1 MTDQPVLEMRH
12 IRKTFPGVLALD
24 DVDFELRRGEVHI
37 LLGENGAGKST
48 LMKIL
53 SGAYQKSD
61 GQIVLDGAL
70 VEIKNPKHAQ
80 TLGISTIYQEFNLIS
95 HLPIGENIFL
105 GREPVRFPG
114 LIDRRA
120 ILQEAKSALSSLG
133 LTLDSRRLVK
143 DLRVA
148 EQQMVE
154 VAKALSLDARILI
167 MDEPTAALTEHEIAE
182 LFATIRRLKEKGVAI
197 VYISHR
203 MEELFEIGDRVT
215 VLRDG
220 RSVGTYDVNVG
231 ASLRGRPES
240 WPQGGAHGGTP
251 LQSVRGISKSELI
264 RLMVNRELK
273 ELFPKEHATRGRE
286 VLRVESLSTKSG
298 LKDISFSLHKGEV
311 LGIAGLLGAGRTE
324 LARAIFGLDKISSGS
339 IYVKGVAQKMSS
351 PRSAIKSGIGFLTED
366 RKSQG
371 LVLPLSVVRN
381 LCLSSVDK
389 FSRWGIMNPREERQ
403 AAGRYVE
410 ELRIKT
416 PSLDQKVVFL
426 SGGNQQKVVLSKWLC
441 SQAEVFIFDEPTRGV
456 DVGAKAEIYQ
466 LMNRLTASGVAI
478 MMISSELL
486 EVLGM
491 SDRVIVM
498 RGGRIAGEFSA
509 GEFTQE
515 RILQCALGE

>member
-1 MTDQPVLEMRH
+1 MTDGPILEMRQ
-12 IRKTFPGVLALD
+12 IRKTFPGVVALD
-24 DVDFELRRGEVHI
+24 KVDFELRRGEVHI

-53 SGAYQKSD
+53 SGAYQKTE
-61 GQIVLDGAL
+61 GQIILDGAE

-80 TLGISTIYQEFNLIS
+80 TLGISTVYQEFNLIP
-95 HLPIGENIFL
+95 HLSIGENIFL
-105 GREPVRFPG
+105 GREPVRFAG
-114 LIDRRA
+114 LIDQRA
-120 ILQEAKSALSSLG
+120 ILQEAKSALSGLG
-133 LTLDSRRLVK
+133 LTLNPRKSVK
-143 DLRVA
+143 ELRVA

-167 MDEPTAALTEHEIAE
+167 MDEPTAALTEHEIRE
-182 LFATIRRLKEKGVAI
+182 LFATIRRLKDKGVSI

-220 RSVGTYDVNVG
+220 RSVGTY
-231 ASLRGRPES
+231 A
-240 WPQGGAHGGTP
+240 
-251 LQSVRGISKSELI
+251 VRDISKTELI
-264 RLMVNRELK
+264 RLMVNRELT
-273 ELFPKEHATRGRE
+273 ELFPKEHATRGAE
-286 VLRVESLSTKSG
+286 VLRVERLSTKSG
-298 LKDISFSLHKGEV
+298 LKEISFSLHEGEV
-311 LGIAGLLGAGRTE
+311 LGVAGLLGAGRTE
-324 LARAIFGLDKISSGS
+324 LARAIFGLDEISSGS
-339 IYVKGVAQKMSS
+339 IYVKGVVQKMSS

-371 LVLPLSVVRN
+371 LVLPLSVERN

-389 FSRWGIMNPREERQ
+389 FSRWGIMHSSEERQ
-403 AAGRYVE
+403 AATRYVE

-466 LMNRLTASGVAI
+466 LMNRLTAAGVAI

-491 SDRVIVM
+491 SDRVMVM

-509 GEFTQE
+509 GECTQE

>member
-1 MTDQPVLEMRH
+1 MTDASVLRMRQ
-12 IRKTFPGVLALD
+12 IRKIFPGVVALD
-24 DVDFELRRGEVHI
+24 NVDFELRRGEVHI

-53 SGAYQKSD
+53 SGAYQKSS
-61 GQIVLDGAL
+61 GQIIFDGAE

-80 TLGISTIYQEFNLIS
+80 SLGISTVYQEFNLIP

-105 GREPVRFPG
+105 GREPVRFAG
-114 LIDRRA
+114 IIDQRA
-120 ILQEAKSALSSLG
+120 ILEGAQSALAGLG
-133 LTLDSRRLVK
+133 LTIDPRRVVK
-143 DLRVA
+143 NLRVA

-167 MDEPTAALTEHEIAE
+167 MDEPTAALTEHEIGE
-182 LFATIRRLKEKGVAI
+182 LFSTIRTLKEKGVAI

-220 RSVGTYDVNVG
+220 RSVGTY
-231 ASLRGRPES
+231 E
-240 WPQGGAHGGTP
+240 
-251 LQSVRGISKSELI
+251 VREMRKAELI
-264 RLMVNRELK
+264 RLMVNRDLT
-273 ELFPKEHATRGRE
+273 ELFPKEHATRGAE
-286 VLRVESLSTKSG
+286 VLRVESLSTKGG

-311 LGIAGLLGAGRTE
+311 LGVAGLLGAGRTE
-324 LARAIFGLDKISSGS
+324 LARAIFGLDHISSGN
-339 IYVKGVAQKMSS
+339 IYVNGVAQKMSS
-351 PRSAIKSGIGFLTED
+351 PRTAIKSGLGFLTED

-371 LVLPLSVVRN
+371 LVLPLSVERN
-381 LCLSSVDK
+381 MCLSSVEK
-389 FSRWGIMNPREERQ
+389 FSRWGVMNTKRERE
-403 AAGRYVE
+403 AASRYTE

-441 SQAEVFIFDEPTRGV
+441 SAAEAFIFDEPTRGV

-466 LMNRLTASGVAI
+466 LMNRLTAAGVAI
-478 MMISSELL
+478 MMISSEML

-491 SDRVIVM
+491 SDRIMVM

-509 GEFTQE
+509 EESTQE

>member
-1 MTDQPVLEMRH
+1 MTDTVLEMRQ
-12 IRKTFPGVLALD
+12 IRKTFPGVVALD
-24 DVDFELRRGEVHI
+24 KVDFELRRGEVHI

-53 SGAYQKSD
+53 SGAYQKTE
-61 GQIVLDGAL
+61 GQIVLYGAE

-80 TLGISTIYQEFNLIS
+80 TLGISTVYQEFNLIP
-95 HLPIGENIFL
+95 HLSIGENIFL
-105 GREPVRFPG
+105 GREPVRFAG
-114 LIDRRA
+114 LIDQRA
-120 ILQEAKSALSSLG
+120 IHQEAKSALSGLG
-133 LTLDSRRLVK
+133 LALNPRKSVK
-143 DLRVA
+143 ELRVA

-167 MDEPTAALTEHEIAE
+167 MDEPTAALTEHEITE
-182 LFATIRRLKEKGVAI
+182 LFATIRRLKDKGVSI

-220 RSVGTYDVNVG
+220 RSVGTY
-231 ASLRGRPES
+231 A
-240 WPQGGAHGGTP
+240 
-251 LQSVRGISKSELI
+251 VRDTSKTKLI
-264 RLMVNRELK
+264 RLMVNRELT
-273 ELFPKEHATRGRE
+273 ELFPKEHATRGAE
-286 VLRVESLSTKSG
+286 VLRVERLSTKSG
-298 LKDISFSLHKGEV
+298 LKDISFSLHQGEV
-311 LGIAGLLGAGRTE
+311 LGVAGLLGAGRTE
-324 LARAIFGLDKISSGS
+324 LARAIFGLDQISSGS
-339 IYVKGVAQKMSS
+339 IYVNGIVQKMTS

-371 LVLPLSVVRN
+371 LVLPLSVERN

-389 FSRWGIMNPREERQ
+389 FSRWGIMHTSEERQ
-403 AAGRYVE
+403 AATRYVE

-491 SDRVIVM
+491 SDRVMVM
-498 RGGRIAGEFSA
+498 RGGGIAGEFSA
-509 GEFTQE
+509 GECTQE

>member
-1 MTDQPVLEMRH
+1 MRQ
-12 IRKTFPGVLALD
+12 IRKTFPGVVALD
-24 DVDFELRRGEVHI
+24 NVDFELRRGEVHI

-53 SGAYQKSD
+53 SGAYQKSA
-61 GQIVLDGAL
+61 GQIVFDGAE

-80 TLGISTIYQEFNLIS
+80 SLGISTVYQEFNLIP

-105 GREPVRFPG
+105 GREPVRFAG
-114 LIDRRA
+114 VIDRRA
-120 ILQEAKSALSSLG
+120 ILEEAKSALTALG
-133 LTLDSRRLVK
+133 LTIDPRKLVK
-143 DLRVA
+143 NLRVA

-167 MDEPTAALTEHEIAE
+167 MDEPTAALTEHEIRE
-182 LFATIRRLKEKGVAI
+182 LFATIRKLKEKGVAI

-220 RSVGTYDVNVG
+220 RSVGTYDV
-231 ASLRGRPES
+231 REM
-240 WPQGGAHGGTP
+240 
-251 LQSVRGISKSELI
+251 SKSELI
-264 RLMVNRELK
+264 RLMVNRDLT
-273 ELFPKEHATRGRE
+273 ELFPKEHASRGPE
-286 VLRVESLSTKSG
+286 VLRVENLCTKGG
-298 LKDISFSLHKGEV
+298 LKDITFSLHKGEV
-311 LGIAGLLGAGRTE
+311 LGVAGLLGAGRTE
-324 LARAIFGLDKISSGS
+324 LARAIFGLDHISSGS
-339 IYVKGVAQKMSS
+339 IYVNGVAQKMSS
-351 PRSAIKSGIGFLTED
+351 PRSAIKSGLGFLTED

-371 LVLPLSVVRN
+371 LVLPLSVERN

-389 FSRWGIMNPREERQ
+389 FSNWGVMNAKEER
-403 AAGRYVE
+403 AAARRYIE

-441 SQAEVFIFDEPTRGV
+441 SEAEVFIFDEPTRGV

-466 LMNRLTASGVAI
+466 LMNRLTATGVAI
-478 MMISSELL
+478 MMISSEML

-491 SDRVIVM
+491 SDRIMVM

-509 GEFTQE
+509 KESTQE